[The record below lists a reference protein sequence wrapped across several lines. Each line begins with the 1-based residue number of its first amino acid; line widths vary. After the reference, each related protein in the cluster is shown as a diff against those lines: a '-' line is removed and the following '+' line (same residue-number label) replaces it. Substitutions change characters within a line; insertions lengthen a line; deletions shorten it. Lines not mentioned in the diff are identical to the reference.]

1 MKKSIN
7 ITLSLLLCLLINTSY
22 SQTNIISTNPIAEQ
36 IMLGNYSPS
45 SYPASVL
52 INNPDSIVNGIN
64 ANVSPDSLKSY
75 IFKLASF
82 QNRNTGADTTSSTI
96 GIGAARKWVFS
107 KFQEI
112 SAENNNRL
120 VTSYLQFDQQI
131 CNVTRHKN
139 IFSVLPGTD
148 TTNNQIII
156 IEAHL
161 DSRCS
166 APCDSLC
173 LAEGI
178 EDNASGTALVIEL
191 ARIMSRYTYKNTIV
205 FMATI
210 GEEQGLFGANAFAQY
225 ATNKGI
231 QIDAVFNNDV
241 IGGVICGQT
250 SSAPSCPGLNDI
262 DSLQVRLFSNGG
274 FNSKNKQLSRFIK
287 LEYKEELLSEVAVPM
302 LLTIMSAEDRT
313 GRGGD
318 HIPFRQQG
326 FAAMRFTS
334 ANEHGDASN
343 GPGYTD
349 RQHTSDDIIGIDTN
363 NDQIIDSFFIDFNYL
378 ARNTVIN
385 GVASAMVAIGP
396 LSPDLNVSAI
406 NGGGIKVTVTN
417 QTQYQEYRIA
427 VRTVTN
433 DWDSLYTTSS
443 LTDTVYPPFN
453 GVYFVSIASVDSLGI
468 ESLFSREILVL
479 PTGVSEF
486 EEKKADYELLQNR
499 PNPFDETTIISVK
512 RNNMEL
518 TQRAEIVI
526 MDSQGKIINKL
537 PIELNNEI
545 NEVVYYHGYGKIGMY
560 SYSLVVDGKIVSTKQ
575 MVFAN

>member
-1 MKKSIN
+1 MKLIS
-7 ITLSLLLCLLINTSY
+7 TLLLYLLINVSY

-36 IMLGNYSPS
+36 IMLGNYNPVTYS
-45 SYPASVL
+45 ATTL
-52 INNPDSIVNGIN
+52 INHPDSIVKGIN
-64 ANVSPDSLKSY
+64 ANINPDSLKAY

-82 QNRNTGADTTSSTI
+82 QNRNTGADTNSLTT
-96 GIGAARKWVFS
+96 GIGASRKWVFS

-112 SAENNNRL
+112 SSQNNNRL
-120 VTSYLQFDQQI
+120 IPSYLQFDQQI
-131 CNVTRHKN
+131 CSVTQHKN

-148 TTNNQIII
+148 TVNNQLII
-156 IEAHL
+156 IEAHI
-161 DSRCS
+161 DSRCDNV
-166 APCDSLC
+166 CDSLC

-191 ARIMSRYTYKNTIV
+191 ARIMSKYTFKNTIV

-210 GEEQGLFGANAFAQY
+210 GEEQGLYGANAFAQY
-225 ATNKGI
+225 AINKGI

-262 DSLQVRLFSNGG
+262 DSLQVRLFSSGG

-287 LEYKEELLSEVAVPM
+287 LEYQEELLSEVSVPM

-318 HIPFRQQG
+318 HIPFRQKG

-349 RQHTSDDIIGIDTN
+349 RQHTSDDIIGVDTN
-363 NDQIIDSFFIDFNYL
+363 NDLIIDSFFIDFNYL
-378 ARNTVIN
+378 ARNAVIN
-385 GVASAMVAIGP
+385 GVGAAMVAIGP
-396 LSPDLNVSAI
+396 LSPDLNVNAI
-406 NGGGIKVTVTN
+406 NGGGLEVTITN
-417 QTQYQEYRIA
+417 QTQYTQYRIA
-427 VRTVTN
+427 IRTVTN
-433 DWDSLYTTSS
+433 DWDSVYTSPS
-443 LTDTVYPPFN
+443 LLDTVYPASS
-453 GVYFVSIASVDSLGI
+453 GVHFVSVASVDSLGI
-468 ESLFSREILVL
+468 ESLFSREVLVT
-479 PTGVSEF
+479 PTGV
-486 EEKKADYELLQNR
+486 EELQVEASNYELLQNR
-499 PNPFDETTIISVK
+499 PNPFDETTIIAVK
-512 RNNMEL
+512 RNNL
-518 TQRAEIVI
+518 TPYQKAVIII
-526 MDSQGKIINKL
+526 MDIQGKIIEEL
-537 PIELNNEI
+537 PIQLNDEV
-545 NEVVYYHGYGKIGMY
+545 NEVVYYHGYGKVGLY